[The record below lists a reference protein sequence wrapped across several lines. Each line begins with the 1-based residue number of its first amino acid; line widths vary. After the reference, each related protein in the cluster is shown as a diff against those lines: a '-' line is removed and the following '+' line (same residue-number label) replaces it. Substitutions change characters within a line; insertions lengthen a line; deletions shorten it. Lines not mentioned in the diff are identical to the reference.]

1 MGGNTAMRL
10 TLLASLSVVLGLAG
24 GLGAADEKAARHVEK
39 AGGFSFVPP
48 KDWTMRDVGI
58 ASIKYKAAIG
68 PAANGFAPNIVFV
81 DEAYKGTLA
90 DYMAANKKSLA
101 KVFKNYKELGEKN
114 LKTEGGADMIML
126 VIQRED
132 NGKMLRQTFYFVDL
146 SPEKK
151 MVATCSA
158 LTDGGDKLDGLFET
172 SLKSFRVEK

>member
-1 MGGNTAMRL
+1 MRL
-10 TLLASLSVVLGLAG
+10 TLLTTLSVVLGLAG
-24 GLGAADEKAARHVEK
+24 GLGAADEKTRHVEK

-48 KDWTMRDVGI
+48 KDWTLREIPGL
-58 ASIKYKAAIG
+58 KFKAAVG

-90 DYMAANKKSLA
+90 DYMAANKKTLA

-114 LKTEGGADMIML
+114 LKTDSGADMIAL

-132 NGKMLRQTFYFVDL
+132 NDKMVRQTFYFLDL
-146 SPEKK
+146 NAEKK
-151 MVATCSA
+151 IVATCTA

-172 SLKSFRVEK
+172 SLKSYRVEK